1 MRQAARLRALE
12 MQDIDYDAAV
22 ALLAFIGSK
31 PKGIALSGEIV
42 SLLREKPYN
51 FSLKHIADLL
61 KYLSQSKFV
70 CVGGVV
76 ERRHPLGNLP
86 IQLSSMLERKES
98 TTIH

>member
-1 MRQAARLRALE
+1 

-22 ALLAFIGSK
+22 ALLAFMGSK

-42 SLLREKPYN
+42 SFLREKPYS

-61 KYLSQSKFV
+61 KYLTGNNFV
-70 CVGGVV
+70 SVGGTVT
-76 ERRHPLGNLP
+76 RRHPLGNLP
-86 IQLSSMLERKES
+86 IQLSSMRERKES